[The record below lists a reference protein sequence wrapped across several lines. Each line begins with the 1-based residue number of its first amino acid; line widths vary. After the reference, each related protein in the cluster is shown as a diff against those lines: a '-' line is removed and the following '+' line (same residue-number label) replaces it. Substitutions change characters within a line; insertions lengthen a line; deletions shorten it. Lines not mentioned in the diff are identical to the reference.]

1 MASNTETTSHS
12 SSQRKLSLM
21 EDPRSPFFLHH
32 SESPGAILMLNLWL
46 RIIIQPGLE
55 QWEWLWMPRVN
66 LVLLM
71 APSLLQWQ
79 SHHSRNKPG
88 QSAIQWSHH
97 GSWILFHLISQLVS
111 FTETQ
116 LLQCGMHSRIAFYKP
131 MDQEF
136 LNFRSKSPLQCKG
149 ILQWQA
155 FSLIFKLLGI
165 NWWISSLCQVV
176 RVVNAL
182 VE

>member
-1 MASNTETTSHS
+1 MVSELKLLSMASNTETTSHS

-21 EDPRSPFFLHH
+21 EDPCNPFFLHH
-32 SESPGAILMLNLWL
+32 GESPGAILMLNLWL
-46 RIIIQPGLE
+46 RIIIQPWLE

-111 FTETQ
+111 FTKTQ
-116 LLQCGMHSRIAFYKP
+116 LLHVECTQESPSTSQWTKNFSTLETNLHCNARGFYS
-131 MDQEF
+131 D
-136 LNFRSKSPLQCKG
+136 
-149 ILQWQA
+149 
-155 FSLIFKLLGI
+155 KLFH
-165 NWWISSLCQVV
+165 
-176 RVVNAL
+176 
-182 VE
+182 